1 MWHWWVSLCVAA
13 APPSADKAEAFA
25 KQKQWEELYLAF
37 AAASPKALLPADTQ
51 RIGAA
56 LTKGCEALAA
66 SDAVMAFSLG
76 DKAVEFSA
84 TADALLC
91 TGTAGLK
98 ADQKSAA
105 EDALTKGRKSFPK
118 DARFPLALGELAL
131 SEDDADGAI
140 AALLTVPKG
149 SPQSKQAD
157 ALLKRARA
165 VKSGQ
170 QGARAEAAQ
179 QERDLLKQ
187 QEKVA
192 QGKTVELSEAPL
204 PPPGKQGG
212 PPPRTSDSLS
222 YESGVDGEGRRIR
235 SNQHFRFR
243 YFNGQKDFGQ
253 RAEYEGRVQGAL
265 DVARTEAKR
274 ILGVARE
281 SPTDVILYSR
291 EEFRMHHGPQF
302 AQAVAGF
309 YSDSAIRMNDTAEIN
324 ARNQATLVHEYVHA
338 VIDEVSGFHS
348 SNVPIWLNEGLAE
361 WTEWRHQGHDSGPP
375 GARIAMRGEA
385 QKRQLP
391 QLSAMARGAL
401 VNSSDPALAYAV
413 SASAVGLLMKDG
425 GADNLLGMLKELG
438 AGAAFGPTLQKRY
451 GRDLD
456 RLQEQLQAELEGR

>member
-1 MWHWWVSLCVAA
+1 MLHLWVSLCVAA
-13 APPSADKAEAFA
+13 APPSAEKAEAFA

-37 AAASPKALLPADTQ
+37 AAASPKEAPPYDAL

-66 SDAVMAFSLG
+66 NDAVMAFSLG
-76 DKAVEFSA
+76 DKAVEFNAS
-84 TADALLC
+84 ADALLC
-91 TGTAGLK
+91 TGAAGLK
-98 ADQKSAA
+98 ADQKTAA
-105 EDALTKGRKSFPK
+105 EEALTRGRKAFPK
-118 DARFPLALGELAL
+118 DGRFPLALGELAL

-140 AALLTVPKG
+140 ASLLTVPKG

-157 ALLKRARA
+157 AMLKRARA
-165 VKSGQ
+165 VKNGQ

-179 QERDLLKQ
+179 QEKDLLKQ
-187 QEKVA
+187 QDKVA
-192 QGKTVELSEAPL
+192 QGKTVEMAAPI
-204 PPPGKQGG
+204 PAPGRQGG
-212 PPPRTSDSLS
+212 PPERSSESLS
-222 YESGVDGEGRRIR
+222 YESGVDNEGRRIR

-265 DVARTEAKR
+265 DVARTESKR
-274 ILGVARE
+274 ILGIARE
-281 SPTDVILYSR
+281 SSTDVILYSK

-309 YSDSAIRMNDTAEIN
+309 YSDSAIRMNDSAEIN
-324 ARNQATLVHEYVHA
+324 AHNQATLVHEYVHA
-338 VIDEVSGFHS
+338 VIDEVSGFRS

-361 WTEWRHQGHDSGPP
+361 WTEWRHEGHDNGPP

-385 QKRQLP
+385 QKGQLP
-391 QLSAMARGAL
+391 LLSAMAKGAL
-401 VNSSDPALAYAV
+401 VNTSDPALAYAV

-425 GADNLLGMLKELG
+425 GADNLLGMIKDLG

-451 GRDLD
+451 SRDLA